1 MKEKLESIKNDALD
15 EIEKCND
22 EASLN
27 NVKSKYLGKK
37 SVFSEVMSKMSSL
50 DAEEKKSVGMVSNEV
65 RTAINEVK
73 KSNRSWSPCEKMK
86 ARVVA
91 EQFLYVEWKR

>member
-1 MKEKLESIKNDALD
+1 MKEKLESVKDDALN

-37 SVFSEVMSKMSSL
+37 SVFSDVMSNMANL
-50 DAEEKKSVGMVSNEV
+50 IEE
-65 RTAINEVK
+65 
-73 KSNRSWSPCEKMK
+73 
-86 ARVVA
+86 
-91 EQFLYVEWKR
+91 